1 MLRCYESMKKLLK
14 NLKQKFLNE
23 QTASVKSS
31 AVKKPSVQQATRFV
45 VEQYGDVLMRLKD
58 Q

>member
-1 MLRCYESMKKLLK
+1 MKKLLK